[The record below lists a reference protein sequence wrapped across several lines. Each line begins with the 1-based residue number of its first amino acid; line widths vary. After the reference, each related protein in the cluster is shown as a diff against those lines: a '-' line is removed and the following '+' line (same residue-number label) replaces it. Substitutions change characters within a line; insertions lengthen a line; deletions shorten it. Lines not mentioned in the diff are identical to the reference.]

1 MDLGELTDR
10 LLDRDTVRHGLE
22 RLAGSLPSRDAV
34 RARTADLPAAARRW
48 LPGPREPAWSDALTA
63 RNLAIF
69 GFGLALGA
77 GLAAVL
83 SPRSGPALRRDLID
97 RLRRLREAG
106 PGGTSVPPARRATRH
121 DGNGTGI
128 RPDLSH

>member
-1 MDLGELTDR
+1 MDLGQLTDR
-10 LLDRDTVRHGLE
+10 LPDRDTVRHGLE

-34 RARTADLPAAARRW
+34 RARTPDLPAAARRW
-48 LPGPREPAWSDALTA
+48 LPGQRKPAWSDALTA

-69 GFGLALGA
+69 GVGMALGA

-83 SPRSGPALRRDLID
+83 TPRSGPALRRDLID
-97 RLRRLREAG
+97 RIRRLREAG
-106 PGGTSVPPARRATRH
+106 SGAASVPPARRATRH